1 MKICLKKLDMKRVKF
16 NKNKKRLGEIV
27 KINLDFEIKDNTIHE
42 FKKVMLPDIEIE
54 SLNVK
59 TLEENKDIISL
70 ELSAENRKFVFT
82 LKNYSDKM
90 VDQKIVM
97 IKAGL
102 LKLFG
107 KNYPWGALMG
117 VRPTKLVRRFLIMG
131 YSYEEI
137 DEILDKLYFA
147 FPKKRKLLIDV
158 VKKEN
163 EYLNDKAINMYI
175 GIPYCPTRCKYCSFA
190 SYEINSKLGKFY
202 GEFAETLLEEIRL
215 TGELLKGKDYR
226 IESLYI
232 GGGTPSILTEKDLKR
247 VIDAIYK
254 NINLEYLREFTFEA
268 GREDTLNLEKLQI
281 LKDEGVDRVS
291 LNPQSFN
298 EHILKELNRNFDR
311 EHFDNMFN
319 EIKRLG
325 FIVNMDLILGLPN
338 ESVEDIL
345 RTLNEV
351 RKYDID
357 NLTIHTLAIK
367 NGSKLVRDKYK
378 ITAIENQRIEEE
390 VEKLTKDMELKPY
403 YLYRQKNSMDWGENV
418 GYSKE
423 GKESIFNIEMIE
435 ENQSTIALGGG
446 AISKKVEMIDETR
459 ASITRYINPKDP
471 YMYICEMKD
480 RIKQKHELFDFKSVN

>member
-1 MKICLKKLDMKRVKF
+1 M
-16 NKNKKRLGEIV
+16 
-27 KINLDFEIKDNTIHE
+27 KINLDFDIKNNTIHE
-42 FKKVMLPDIEIE
+42 FKKVMLSDAEIE
-54 SLNVK
+54 TLNVK

-70 ELSAENRKFVFT
+70 ELSTGERKYVFT
-82 LKNYSDKM
+82 LKNYTEKM
-90 VDQKIVM
+90 TDQKIVM
-97 IKAGL
+97 IKAGM
-102 LKLFG
+102 LKLFD
-107 KNYPWGALMG
+107 KVYPWGALMG

-147 FPKKRKLLIDV
+147 FPEKRKLLIDV
-158 VKKEN
+158 VKKESW
-163 EYLNDKAINMYI
+163 YLNDKAVNMYI

-202 GEFAETLLEEIRL
+202 DDFVETLLEEIKL
-215 TGELLKGKDYR
+215 TGEILQGKDYR

-247 VIDAIYK
+247 VIDAVYK
-254 NINLEYLREFTFEA
+254 NINLEHLREFTFEA
-268 GREDTLNLEKLQI
+268 GREDTLNIEKLQI

-298 EHILKELNRNFDR
+298 EHILKELNRNFNR
-311 EHFDNMFN
+311 EHFDNMYR
-319 EIKRLG
+319 EIKRMG
-325 FIVNMDLILGLPN
+325 FIVNMDLILGLPGEN
-338 ESVEDIL
+338 VEDIL

-351 RKYDID
+351 RKYNID
-357 NLTIHTLAIK
+357 NLTIHALAIK

-390 VEKLTKDMELKPY
+390 IEKLTNEMGLKPY
-403 YLYRQKNSMDWGENV
+403 YLYRQKNSLDWGENV

-459 ASITRYINPKDP
+459 ASIVRYINPKDP
-471 YMYICEMKD
+471 YMYICEMKE
-480 RIKQKHELFDFKSVN
+480 RMKQKAEFLETL

>member
-1 MKICLKKLDMKRVKF
+1 M
-16 NKNKKRLGEIV
+16 
-27 KINLDFEIKDNTIHE
+27 KINLDFDIKDNTIHE
-42 FKKVMLPDIEIE
+42 FKKVMLSDAEIE
-54 SLNVK
+54 TLNVK

-70 ELSAENRKFVFT
+70 ELSTGERKYVFT
-82 LKNYSDKM
+82 LKNYTEKM
-90 VDQKIVM
+90 TDQKIVM
-97 IKAGL
+97 IKAGM
-102 LKLFG
+102 LKLFD
-107 KNYPWGALMG
+107 KVYPWGALMG

-147 FPKKRKLLIDV
+147 FPEKRKLLIDV
-158 VKKEN
+158 VKKESR
-163 EYLNDKAINMYI
+163 YLNDKAVNMYI

-202 GEFAETLLEEIRL
+202 DDFVETLLEEIKL
-215 TGELLKGKDYR
+215 TGEILQGKDYR

-247 VIDAIYK
+247 VIDAVYK
-254 NINLEYLREFTFEA
+254 NINLEHLREFTFEA
-268 GREDTLNLEKLQI
+268 GREDTLNIEKLQI

-298 EHILKELNRNFDR
+298 EHILKELNRNFNR
-311 EHFDNMFN
+311 EHFDNMYR
-319 EIKRLG
+319 EIKRMG
-325 FIVNMDLILGLPN
+325 FIVNMDLILGLPGEN
-338 ESVEDIL
+338 VEDIL

-351 RKYDID
+351 RKYNID
-357 NLTIHTLAIK
+357 NLTIHALAIK

-390 VEKLTKDMELKPY
+390 IEKLTNEMELKPY
-403 YLYRQKNSMDWGENV
+403 YLYRQKNSLDWGENV

-459 ASITRYINPKDP
+459 ASIVRYINPKDP
-471 YMYICEMKD
+471 YMYICEMKE
-480 RIKQKHELFDFKSVN
+480 RMKQKAEFLETL

>member
-1 MKICLKKLDMKRVKF
+1 M
-16 NKNKKRLGEIV
+16 
-27 KINLDFEIKDNTIHE
+27 KINLDFDIKDNTIHE
-42 FKKVMLPDIEIE
+42 FKKVMLPDAEIE
-54 SLNVK
+54 TLNVK

-70 ELSAENRKFVFT
+70 ELSTGERKYVFT
-82 LKNYSDKM
+82 LKNYTEKM
-90 VDQKIVM
+90 TDQKIVM
-97 IKAGL
+97 IKAGM
-102 LKLFG
+102 LKLFD
-107 KNYPWGALMG
+107 KVYPWGALMG

-147 FPKKRKLLIDV
+147 FPEKRKLLIDV
-158 VKKEN
+158 VKKESQ
-163 EYLNDKAINMYI
+163 YLNDKAVNMYI

-202 GEFAETLLEEIRL
+202 DDFVETLLEEIKL
-215 TGELLKGKDYR
+215 TGEILQGKDYR

-232 GGGTPSILTEKDLKR
+232 GGGTPSILTERDLKR
-247 VIDAIYK
+247 VIDAVYK
-254 NINLEYLREFTFEA
+254 NINLEHLREFTFEA
-268 GREDTLNLEKLQI
+268 GREDTLNIKKLQI

-298 EHILKELNRNFDR
+298 EHILKELNRNFNR
-311 EHFDNMFN
+311 EHFDNMYR
-319 EIKRLG
+319 EIKRMG
-325 FIVNMDLILGLPN
+325 FIVNMDLILGLPG

-357 NLTIHTLAIK
+357 NLTIHALAIK

-390 VEKLTKDMELKPY
+390 IEKLTNEMGLKPY
-403 YLYRQKNSMDWGENV
+403 YLYRQKNSLDWGENV

-446 AISKKVEMIDETR
+446 AISKKVEMVDETR
-459 ASITRYINPKDP
+459 ASIVRYINPKDP
-471 YMYICEMKD
+471 YMYICEMKE
-480 RIKQKHELFDFKSVN
+480 RMKQKAEFLETL

>member
-1 MKICLKKLDMKRVKF
+1 M
-16 NKNKKRLGEIV
+16 
-27 KINLDFEIKDNTIHE
+27 KINLDFNIKDDTIHE
-42 FKKVMLPDIEIE
+42 FKKVMLPDVKIET
-54 SLNVK
+54 LNVK
-59 TLEENKDIISL
+59 TLEENSDIISL
-70 ELSAENRKFVFT
+70 ELSSGENRFVFT

-102 LKLFG
+102 LKLF
-107 KNYPWGALMG
+107 KKVYPWGALMG

-137 DEILDKLYFA
+137 DEILEKLYFA
-147 FPKKRKLLIDV
+147 FPEKRKLLIDV
-158 VKKEN
+158 VKKESL
-163 EYLNDKAINMYI
+163 YLNDKAVNMYI

-202 GEFAETLLEEIRL
+202 PQFVETLLEEIKL
-215 TGELLKGKDYR
+215 TGEMLKGKNCR
-226 IESLYI
+226 IESLYM
-232 GGGTPSILTEKDLKR
+232 GGGTPSILTEKDLKK
-247 VIDAIYK
+247 VIDAVYK
-254 NINLEYLREFTFEA
+254 NINLEHLKEFTFEA

-281 LKDEGVDRVS
+281 LKDEGVDRIS

-311 EHFDNMFN
+311 KHFDEIFK

-325 FIVNMDLILGLPN
+325 FIVNMDLILGLPG

-357 NLTIHTLAIK
+357 NLTIHALAIK

-378 ITAIENQRIEEE
+378 ITAIENERIEDEIKRLTEE
-390 VEKLTKDMELKPY
+390 MNLKPY
-403 YLYRQKNSMDWGENV
+403 YLYRQKNSLDWGENV

-446 AISKKVEMIDETR
+446 AISKKVEMINETR
-459 ASITRYINPKDP
+459 AAITRYINPKDP
-471 YMYICEMKD
+471 YMYICEMKE
-480 RIKQKHELFDFKSVN
+480 RMKQKEELFKF

>member
-1 MKICLKKLDMKRVKF
+1 M
-16 NKNKKRLGEIV
+16 
-27 KINLDFEIKDNTIHE
+27 KINLDFDIKDNTIHE
-42 FKKVMLPDIEIE
+42 FKKVMLPNAEIE
-54 SLNVK
+54 TLNVK

-70 ELSAENRKFVFT
+70 ELSTGERKYVFT
-82 LKNYSDKM
+82 LKNYTEKM
-90 VDQKIVM
+90 TDQKIVM
-97 IKAGL
+97 IKAGM
-102 LKLFG
+102 LKLFD
-107 KNYPWGALMG
+107 KVYPWGALMG

-147 FPKKRKLLIDV
+147 FPEKRKLLIDV
-158 VKKEN
+158 VKKESQ
-163 EYLNDKAINMYI
+163 YLNDKAVNMYI

-202 GEFAETLLEEIRL
+202 DDFVETLLEEIKL
-215 TGELLKGKDYR
+215 TREILQGKDYR

-232 GGGTPSILTEKDLKR
+232 GGGTPSILTERDLKR
-247 VIDAIYK
+247 VIDAVYK
-254 NINLEYLREFTFEA
+254 NINLEHLREFTFEA
-268 GREDTLNLEKLQI
+268 GREDTLNIEKLQI

-298 EHILKELNRNFDR
+298 EHILKELNRNFNR
-311 EHFDNMFN
+311 EHFDNMYR
-319 EIKRLG
+319 EIKRMG
-325 FIVNMDLILGLPN
+325 FIVNMDLILGLPG

-357 NLTIHTLAIK
+357 NLTIHALAIK

-390 VEKLTKDMELKPY
+390 IEKLTNEMGLKPY
-403 YLYRQKNSMDWGENV
+403 YLYRQKNSLDWGENV

-446 AISKKVEMIDETR
+446 AISKKVEMVDETR
-459 ASITRYINPKDP
+459 ASIVRYINPKDP
-471 YMYICEMKD
+471 YMYICEMKE
-480 RIKQKHELFDFKSVN
+480 RMKQKAEFLENI

>member
-1 MKICLKKLDMKRVKF
+1 M
-16 NKNKKRLGEIV
+16 
-27 KINLDFEIKDNTIHE
+27 KINLDFDIKDNTIHE
-42 FKKVMLPDIEIE
+42 FKKVMLSDAEIE
-54 SLNVK
+54 TLNVK

-70 ELSAENRKFVFT
+70 ELSTGERKYVFT
-82 LKNYSDKM
+82 LKNYTEKM
-90 VDQKIVM
+90 TDQKIVM
-97 IKAGL
+97 IKAGM
-102 LKLFG
+102 LKLFD
-107 KNYPWGALMG
+107 KVYPWGALMG

-147 FPKKRKLLIDV
+147 FPEKRKLLIDV
-158 VKKEN
+158 VKKESR
-163 EYLNDKAINMYI
+163 YLNDKAVNMYI

-202 GEFAETLLEEIRL
+202 DDFVETLLEEIKL
-215 TGELLKGKDYR
+215 TGEILQGKDYR

-247 VIDAIYK
+247 VIDAVYK
-254 NINLEYLREFTFEA
+254 NINLEHLREFTFEA
-268 GREDTLNLEKLQI
+268 GREDTLNIEKLQI

-298 EHILKELNRNFDR
+298 EHILKELNRNFNR
-311 EHFDNMFN
+311 EHFDNMYR
-319 EIKRLG
+319 EIKRMG
-325 FIVNMDLILGLPN
+325 FIVNMDLILGLPGEN
-338 ESVEDIL
+338 VEDIL

-351 RKYDID
+351 RKYNID
-357 NLTIHTLAIK
+357 NLTIHALAIK

-390 VEKLTKDMELKPY
+390 IEKLTNEMGLKPY
-403 YLYRQKNSMDWGENV
+403 YLYRQKNSLDWGENV

-459 ASITRYINPKDP
+459 ASIVRYINPKDP
-471 YMYICEMKD
+471 YMYICEIKERM
-480 RIKQKHELFDFKSVN
+480 KQKAEFLETL

>member
-1 MKICLKKLDMKRVKF
+1 M
-16 NKNKKRLGEIV
+16 
-27 KINLDFEIKDNTIHE
+27 KINLDFDIKDNTIHE
-42 FKKVMLPDIEIE
+42 FKKVMLPDAEIE
-54 SLNVK
+54 TLNVK

-70 ELSAENRKFVFT
+70 ELSTGERKYVFT
-82 LKNYSDKM
+82 LKNYTEKM
-90 VDQKIVM
+90 TDQKIVM
-97 IKAGL
+97 IKAGM
-102 LKLFG
+102 LKLFD
-107 KNYPWGALMG
+107 KVYPWGALMG

-147 FPKKRKLLIDV
+147 FPEKRKLLIDV
-158 VKKEN
+158 VKKESQ
-163 EYLNDKAINMYI
+163 YLNDKAVNMYI

-202 GEFAETLLEEIRL
+202 DDFVETLLEEIKL
-215 TGELLKGKDYR
+215 TGEILQGKDYR

-232 GGGTPSILTEKDLKR
+232 GGGTPSILTERDLKR
-247 VIDAIYK
+247 VIDAVYK
-254 NINLEYLREFTFEA
+254 NINLEHLREFTFEA
-268 GREDTLNLEKLQI
+268 GREDTLNIEKLQI

-298 EHILKELNRNFDR
+298 EHILKELNRNFNR
-311 EHFDNMFN
+311 EHFDNMYR
-319 EIKRLG
+319 EIKRMG
-325 FIVNMDLILGLPN
+325 FIVNMDLILGLPG

-357 NLTIHTLAIK
+357 NLTIHALAIK

-390 VEKLTKDMELKPY
+390 IEKLTNEMGLKPY
-403 YLYRQKNSMDWGENV
+403 YLYRQKNSLDWGENV

-459 ASITRYINPKDP
+459 ASIVRYINPKDP
-471 YMYICEMKD
+471 YMYICEMKE
-480 RIKQKHELFDFKSVN
+480 RMKQKAEFLETL